1 VTVPD
6 SPGQRRLELVPR
18 RADHPD
24 AARLL
29 RAFYAEQ
36 VGRYG
41 FAESIALDPGR
52 FAGPDGGFVVVYLDG
67 EPAGCGCW
75 RWHDRAAGVAEFKK
89 TFLVPAARGIGAG
102 RALLTRLE
110 RDAVA
115 AGAVRGILETGVRNT
130 AALGLFTSQ
139 GYQPIP
145 SYVPGRPPEINRAF
159 TRPLTSAGP
168 VPQD

>member
-1 VTVPD
+1 VTAPD
-6 SPGQRRLELVPR
+6 PPRRGVELVPR

-24 AARLL
+24 AAALL
-29 RAFYAEQ
+29 RAFYDEQ

-41 FAESIALDPGR
+41 LAESIALDPGQ
-52 FAGPDGGFVVVYLDG
+52 FAGPDGGFIVVYLDG

-75 RWHDRAAGVAEFKK
+75 RWHDRAAGVVEFKK
-89 TFLVPAARGIGAG
+89 TFLVPAARGLGAG

-110 RDAVA
+110 SDAVA

-130 AALGLFTSQ
+130 AALGLFISQ

-145 SYVPGRPPEINRAF
+145 SYVPGRLPEINRAF
-159 TRPLTSAGP
+159 TRPLTTAGP
-168 VPQD
+168 VPPG